1 MNNLWI
7 KNKFNYAGTSLSI
20 TAAFFTNNKQNYSSN
35 SCFSAKNDI
44 NNKNIVIYGSNLGY
58 TVNYKKFSNQLR
70 KLIFLPTIYYS
81 IIVGKLL
88 SDGWLEKSSS
98 TSNTRFRFKQSID
111 RSFYVIHSFLSL
123 SHYCS
128 NIPFLG
134 QSIRKGKISYSIEF
148 STRSLPCLNELYLL
162 FYNTGHK
169 VLR

>member
-88 SDGWLEKSSS
+88 SDGWLEKSSLN
-98 TSNTRFRFKQSID
+98 SNTRFKFKQSIN
-111 RSFYVIHSFLSL
+111 RSDYVINSWISL

-128 NIPFLG
+128 NLPVIVK
-134 QSIRKGKISYSIEF
+134 STRKGKIHFAIEF
-148 STRSLPCLNELYLL
+148 RTRSLPCLNELYDL
-162 FYNTGHK
+162 F
-169 VLR
+169 